1 LELPHDRVSPGH
13 QLIEPGLRMTVDD
26 AGNDVAQIG
35 VRLDA
40 EQLAAFDQRGEDCP
54 MPGAAIGAGEE
65 GVFAR

>member
-1 LELPHDRVSPGH
+1 
-13 QLIEPGLRMTVDD
+13 MTVQMN